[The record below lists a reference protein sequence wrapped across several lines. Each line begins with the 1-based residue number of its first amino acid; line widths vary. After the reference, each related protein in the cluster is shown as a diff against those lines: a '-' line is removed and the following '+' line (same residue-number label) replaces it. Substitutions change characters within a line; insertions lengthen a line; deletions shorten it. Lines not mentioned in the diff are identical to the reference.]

1 MANPV
6 QPIIG
11 GFEPPE
17 PPAPK
22 GKTQEDIT
30 KEEQNYASIARDT
43 KWGSLVQW
51 FDERI
56 FYYEEALANGLANG
70 AKNED
75 VGEAYK
81 VCKAIGNEL
90 RACVRKVEMT
100 AAGVKDAEE
109 RAKRDSAA

>member
-6 QPIIG
+6 QPIMG

-30 KEEQNYASIARDT
+30 KEEQEMASIARDS
-43 KWGSLVQW
+43 KWNSLIEW
-51 FDERI
+51 FDSRI
-56 FYYEEALANGLANG
+56 MYYEEALANGLANG
-70 AKNED
+70 ASNED

-90 RACVRKVEMT
+90 RAAVRKVEMT

-109 RAKRDSAA
+109 RANRDSTS